1 MVYDEGV
8 EFSMNKNIKRIIE
21 ALMIASI
28 LGSNIMFVGC
38 TNKNITNNTGIDQ
51 LEENKDQQNNS
62 EENEDNEREEIEN
75 NAQSQELQNNINAE
89 NISLSTDG
97 NEYLSNE
104 PQIVDNVVCISPKS
118 VYYKDGKL
126 IMNAYVYN
134 GFEYEIFNINNVTI
148 KLGNGQ
154 ELIAEANFGALN
166 DLTLECKSYAEWTF
180 TFEADAVIIN
190 DSDLSQLT
198 WETNCSYSYQN
209 YILV

>member
-1 MVYDEGV
+1 
-8 EFSMNKNIKRIIE
+8 
-21 ALMIASI
+21 
-28 LGSNIMFVGC
+28 
-38 TNKNITNNTGIDQ
+38 
-51 LEENKDQQNNS
+51 
-62 EENEDNEREEIEN
+62 
-75 NAQSQELQNNINAE
+75 
-89 NISLSTDG
+89 
-97 NEYLSNE
+97 
-104 PQIVDNVVCISPKS
+104 
-118 VYYKDGKL
+118 
-126 IMNAYVYN
+126 MNAYVYN

>member
-8 EFSMNKNIKRIIE
+8 EFSMNKYIKRLIVS
-21 ALMIASI
+21 LMIASI
-28 LGSNIMFVGC
+28 FGSIIMFVGC
-38 TNKNITNNTGIDQ
+38 KNKNITNNTGIDQ